1 MSFFKSFLGAIM
13 AKTIQENKKE
23 DERVAEWNRLFDMAM
38 DMQTEFSDY
47 LSEIGVGDTYVMPPA
62 SDLADEG
69 ISAINAEKRKLE
81 NFKRKINEFISLGGH
96 PSNIWYIEKIDEY
109 ITKLKYMISIG
120 YLEQQDDWLQTDMD
134 MLKSLLDMDVKAKEI
149 MQKATAEEDKRQQ
162 REIFIESIGLDVD
175 NLSGVEFENVCQAL
189 VEKMGFT
196 TQTTKASGDGGIDL
210 IAYNH
215 QPLLSGKYIIQCKRY
230 TGSVGEPIIRD
241 LYGVIMSE
249 RANKGILMTTGHFT
263 KSAISFA
270 EGKPIELIDGQ
281 KLKSLLTKYSICDET
296 VLEND
301 IPIKEIFESN
311 IMLEDM
317 YDDYIDTIKTLSLTN
332 DEKERAKFINQLLE
346 WTLSECADINDFN
359 HKLVIF
365 KEIKNQIVQYIEKPR
380 EAKSKYLAYLYQMVY
395 VQLSILQGNFK
406 DAVIMFSSLM
416 ANEELQFT
424 FEETFEPQKTKVL
437 MEKHSAVFCCMYY
450 TYYDMCQL
458 AALLNDEDLA
468 DDLSDGENYYG
479 YQTKSL
485 TRINGSIEYFKRQG
499 EGREKYWLGE
509 LEAHNNMKKIHCLY
523 FMSDYEPKMYFNY
536 SYNCGSVSNIAL
548 DRHSISL
555 EEDIL
560 VVEKLG
566 AIENIR
572 SKIRNYKRT

>member
-1 MSFFKSFLGAIM
+1 MITDEKI
-13 AKTIQENKKE
+13 ENGTTTDYDVLHAQQIIDGYKQQLKE
-23 DERVAEWNRLFDMAM
+23 FMRIGGDPQYVKNLDRL
-38 DMQTEFSDY
+38 
-47 LSEIGVGDTYVMPPA
+47 
-62 SDLADEG
+62 DL
-69 ISAINAEKRKLE
+69 
-81 NFKRKINEFISLGGH
+81 
-96 PSNIWYIEKIDEY
+96 YIEIVKRLKEYGWLDNQQKYIEYAEDTDALDLDWELSQISHQINNAMAYEY
-109 ITKLKYMISIG
+109 INS
-120 YLEQQDDWLQTDMD
+120 
-134 MLKSLLDMDVKAKEI
+134 
-149 MQKATAEEDKRQQ
+149 
-162 REIFIESIGLDVD
+162 
-175 NLSGVEFENVCQAL
+175 LSGVEFENVCQAL
-189 VEKMGFT
+189 VEKMGLT

-210 IAYNH
+210 IAYNS

-241 LYGVIMSE
+241 LYGVITSE

-270 EGKPIELIDGQ
+270 EGKPIELIDGE
-281 KLKSLLTKYSICDET
+281 KLKSLLANYSICDET
-296 VLEND
+296 VLEDD

-317 YDDYIDTIKTLSLTN
+317 YDDYIDTIKMLVLTN

-380 EAKSKYLAYLYQMVY
+380 ETKSKYLAYLYQMVY

-406 DAVIMFSSLM
+406 DAVTMFSSLM
-416 ANEELQFT
+416 ENEELQFT
-424 FEETFEPQKTKVL
+424 FDETFEPQKTKML
-437 MEKHSAVFCCMYY
+437 MEKHSVVFYCMYY

-458 AALLNDEDLA
+458 AALLNDKDLA
-468 DDLSDGENYYG
+468 DDLSDDESYYG

-485 TRINGSIEYFKRQG
+485 TLIKGSIEYFKRQG

-536 SYNCGSVSNIAL
+536 SYNGGSVSNIAL

-555 EEDIL
+555 EDDAL

-566 AIENIR
+566 AIENLR
-572 SKIRNYKRT
+572 RKIKNYKRTLM